1 MGARK
6 LLALLDIIQT
16 PAGPGFF
23 TFCDPLIFPEILAMK
38 LYARDSHLDLSFPH
52 VMGILN
58 VTPDSFSD
66 GGAHN
71 TLVDALTH
79 TNAMVNAGATII
91 DVGGESTR
99 PGADD
104 VSVEEELAR
113 VIPVVEAIAQR
124 FEVWISVDTSKPD
137 VIRESARVGAHI
149 INDIRSLSEPGA
161 LAAAAE
167 TGLPV
172 CLMHMQ
178 GEPRTM
184 QQAPEYQDIVSEVDA
199 YFAAQIAR
207 CEAAGVKKENLLLD
221 PGFGFGKNL
230 SHNYELLAHLSH
242 FHHYGMPLLVGM
254 SRKSMIG
261 QLLNVGPAQRL
272 TGSLS
277 CAVIAAMQGAQII
290 RAHDVKE
297 TVEAMRVVEA
307 TRRAKG

>member
-1 MGARK
+1 
-6 LLALLDIIQT
+6 
-16 PAGPGFF
+16 
-23 TFCDPLIFPEILAMK
+23 MK
-38 LYARDSHLDLSFPH
+38 LFARDSHLDLSFPH

-66 GGAHN
+66 GGRHN
-71 TLVDALTH
+71 ALVDALTH
-79 TNAMVNAGATII
+79 TNEMVNAGATII

-99 PGADD
+99 PGADE
-104 VSVEEELAR
+104 VSEEEELER
-113 VIPVVEAIAQR
+113 VIPVVEAIARR
-124 FEVWISVDTSKPD
+124 FEVWISVDTSKAV
-137 VIRESARVGAHI
+137 VIREAARVGAHI
-149 INDIRSLSEPGA
+149 INDVRSLSEPGA
-161 LAAAAE
+161 LEAAAA
-167 TGLPV
+167 TDLPV

-184 QQAPEYQDIVSEVDA
+184 QEAPRYDNILSEVDT
-199 YFAAQIAR
+199 YFAQQIAR
-207 CEAAGVKKENLLLD
+207 CEAAGIKKARLILD

-230 SHNYELLAHLSH
+230 SHNYELLAHLGD
-242 FHHYGMPLLVGM
+242 FHHFGLPLLVGM

-261 QLLNVGPAQRL
+261 QLLNVGPSQRL

-297 TVEAMRVVEA
+297 TAEAMRVVEA

>member
-1 MGARK
+1 
-6 LLALLDIIQT
+6 
-16 PAGPGFF
+16 
-23 TFCDPLIFPEILAMK
+23 MK
-38 LYARDSHLDLSFPH
+38 LFARDSHLDLSFPH

-66 GGAHN
+66 GGTHN

-79 TNAMVNAGATII
+79 TNEMVNAGATII

-99 PGADD
+99 PGADE
-104 VSVEEELAR
+104 VSVEEELER

-124 FEVWISVDTSKPD
+124 FEVWISVDTSKAE
-137 VIRESARVGAHI
+137 VIREAARVGAHI

-167 TGLPV
+167 SALPV

-184 QQAPEYQDIVSEVDA
+184 QQSPEYQDIVSEVDA

-207 CEAAGVKKENLLLD
+207 CEAAGIKKENLLLD

-242 FHHYGMPLLVGM
+242 FHHYGLPLLVGM
-254 SRKSMIG
+254 SRKSMVG

-290 RAHDVKE
+290 RVHDVKE

>member
-1 MGARK
+1 
-6 LLALLDIIQT
+6 
-16 PAGPGFF
+16 
-23 TFCDPLIFPEILAMK
+23 MK
-38 LYARDSHLDLSFPH
+38 LFARDSHLDLSFPH

-66 GGAHN
+66 GGKHN
-71 TLVDALTH
+71 ALVDALTH
-79 TNAMVNAGATII
+79 TNEMVNAGATII

-99 PGADD
+99 PGADE
-104 VSVEEELAR
+104 VSVEEELER
-113 VIPVVEAIAQR
+113 VIPVIDAIAQR
-124 FEVWISVDTSKPD
+124 FEVWISVDTSKAD
-137 VIRESARVGAHI
+137 VIREAARVGAHI
-149 INDIRSLSEPGA
+149 INDVRSLSEPGA
-161 LAAAAE
+161 LEAAAS

-184 QQAPEYQDIVSEVDA
+184 HQAPVYENILSEVDT
-199 YFAAQIAR
+199 YFAQQIAR
-207 CEAAGVKKENLLLD
+207 CEAAGIKKERLILD

-230 SHNYELLAHLSH
+230 SHNYELLAHLGD
-242 FHHYGMPLLVGM
+242 FHHFGLPLLVGM

-261 QLLNVGPAQRL
+261 QLLNVGPSQRL

-297 TVEAMRVVEA
+297 TAEAMRVVEA
-307 TRRAKG
+307 TRRAKGVS